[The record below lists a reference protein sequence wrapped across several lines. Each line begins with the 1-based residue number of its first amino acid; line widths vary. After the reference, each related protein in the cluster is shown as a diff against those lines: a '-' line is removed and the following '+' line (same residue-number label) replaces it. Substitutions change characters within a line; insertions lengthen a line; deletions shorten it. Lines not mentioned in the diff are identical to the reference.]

1 MIGTKFYKPLQND
14 ELPVFEDIPQ
24 FKTEV
29 VLVEV
34 EHKEQAHTVNPDGT
48 VVLDEQGNPVVEE
61 YVYTVKEPK
70 LDEHG
75 NPLTKQVPVIGE
87 DGKQVTQ
94 REQVGTKPND
104 APNTLSKYAQA
115 ANWCNE
121 NKATIEDKGE
131 YYEVVALPEPTAEE
145 LAEQA
150 LAQAKQVRAE
160 AVEALTVT
168 VDGYVFDAD
177 ETSQA
182 RMAVAAASMT
192 DNESN
197 IWVLHDNSVVRVT
210 KAQLLEACRL
220 ARLAQSAIWTK
231 PYENASA

>member
-1 MIGTKFYKPLQND
+1 MIGTKFYKPLQDN
-14 ELPVFEDIPQ
+14 ELPVYEDTPVYETLVVMEE
-24 FKTEV
+24 KTTTETFV
-29 VLVEV
+29 KVD
-34 EHKEQAHTVNPDGT
+34 ADGKP
-48 VVLDEQGNPVVEE
+48 VLDANGNVV
-61 YVYTVKEPK
+61 TVTEKFTFQEPK
-70 LDEHG
+70 LDENG
-75 NPLTKQVPVIGE
+75 QPVTVQKQVFDKE
-87 DGKQVTQ
+87 GKQVTK

-115 ANWCNE
+115 AQWCNE

-150 LAQAKQVRAE
+150 LAQAKQERAE

-231 PYENASA
+231 PYENAVA